1 MTKKRRPAADYTP
14 RSRSQYRAPIRAT
27 AGATEA
33 PLIETKYANIY
44 PADIERVEENYIASL
59 PDPDSIYN
67 INAFIG
73 LLFRLHREVVA
84 PALKRPGDIKTGAK
98 GYDINAM
105 NEIFYHVFIPLIS
118 KYRITP
124 TIGMFMYLIGIDSSL
139 IDTWK
144 KKSNNIYSDSNDIN
158 NICISNDY
166 SNSNSDDNNFSKYS
180 YYLKWSNYIEQWIL
194 GNVVNTNSIGGMFAL
209 KAVYG
214 YSDAQTIRIE
224 AQETR
229 PAINAAQ
236 LDRIAGEAAAP
247 PQIGTI

>member
-1 MTKKRRPAADYTP
+1 MIKKRRPAADYTP
-14 RSRSQYRAPIRAT
+14 RTAGHAT
-27 AGATEA
+27 AAES
-33 PLIETKYANIY
+33 PVVQTKYGTIY
-44 PADIERVEENYIASL
+44 PADVERVEYNYIQSL

-73 LLFRLHREVVA
+73 LLFRLNREVVA
-84 PALKRPGDIKTGAK
+84 PALKRPGDRAPGCK
-98 GYDINAM
+98 GYDIHAM
-105 NEIFYHVFIPLIS
+105 DSIFYNVFIPLIT

-124 TIGMFMYLIGIDSSL
+124 TIGLFMYLVGLTSAIIDN
-139 IDTWK
+139 WK
-144 KKSNNIYSDSNDIN
+144 KNIDNTIYSDIKTSNLED
-158 NICISNDY
+158 
-166 SNSNSDDNNFSKYS
+166 NSNYTKLT
-180 YYLKWSNYIEQWIL
+180 YYRKWSNYIEQWIL

-236 LDRIAGEAAAP
+236 LDRIAGEAATP
-247 PQIGTI
+247 PEIGQN

>member
-1 MTKKRRPAADYTP
+1 MRKKRTEETP
-14 RSRSQYRAPIRAT
+14 RSQYRAPIRAT
-27 AGATEA
+27 AGAGEA

-44 PADIERVEENYIASL
+44 PADIERVEQNYINSL

-73 LLFRLHREVVA
+73 LLFRLNREVVA
-84 PALKRPGDIKTGAK
+84 PALKRPGDRNTGAK
-98 GYDINAM
+98 GYSIETM
-105 NEIFYHVFIPLIS
+105 NEVFYYVFIPLIS

-144 KKSNNIYSDSNDIN
+144 KNSINSIDIDNSDSNIDI
-158 NICISNDY
+158 Y
-166 SNSNSDDNNFSKYS
+166 SNSNTYNLSSNSNIDKYS
-180 YYLKWSNYIEQWIL
+180 CYRKWNNYIEQWIL

-247 PQIGTI
+247 PQIEQN

>member
-1 MTKKRRPAADYTP
+1 MRKKRTEETP

-27 AGATEA
+27 AGAGEA
-33 PLIETKYANIY
+33 PLIETKYADIY

-73 LLFRLHREVVA
+73 LLFRLNREVIA
-84 PALKRPGDIKTGAK
+84 PALKRPGDRAPGCK
-98 GYDINAM
+98 GYDIQAM
-105 NEIFYHVFIPLIS
+105 DSIFYNVFIPLIT

-124 TIGMFMYLIGIDSSL
+124 TIGLFMYLVGLTSAIVDN
-139 IDTWK
+139 WK
-144 KKSNNIYSDSNDIN
+144 KNIDNTIYSDDSNINIYSDIKSSNLLE
-158 NICISNDY
+158 
-166 SNSNSDDNNFSKYS
+166 NSNYTKLT
-180 YYLKWSNYIEQWIL
+180 YYRKWSNYIEQWIL

-247 PQIGTI
+247 PQIEQN

>member
-1 MTKKRRPAADYTP
+1 MRKKRTEEAP
-14 RSRSQYRAPIRAT
+14 RIRSQYRAPIRAT

-73 LLFRLHREVVA
+73 LLFRLHREVIK
-84 PALKRPGDIKTGAK
+84 PALIKPGHIKSGCN
-98 GYDINAM
+98 GYDIKALDA
-105 NEIFYHVFIPLIS
+105 IFYNIFIPLIA

-124 TIGMFMYLIGIDSSL
+124 TIGMFMYLTGLFTSV

-144 KKSNNIYSDSNDIN
+144 KSNNNIYSDSNDNYDNGINTFNVNSEN
-158 NICISNDY
+158 NID
-166 SNSNSDDNNFSKYS
+166 KYT
-180 YYLKWSNYIEQWIL
+180 YYQKWSNYIEQWIL
-194 GNVVNTNSIGGMFAL
+194 GNVTNTGSIGGMFHL
-209 KAVYG
+209 KTVYG
-214 YSDAQTIRIE
+214 YTEAQTIRIE

-229 PAINAAQ
+229 PAINTAQ

-247 PQIGTI
+247 PQIEQN

>member
-1 MTKKRRPAADYTP
+1 MRKKRTEETP
-14 RSRSQYRAPIRAT
+14 RSRSQYRAPIRST
-27 AGATEA
+27 AGAGEA

-44 PADIERVEENYIASL
+44 PADIERVEENYIQSL

-73 LLFRLHREVVA
+73 LLFRLNREVVA

-124 TIGMFMYLIGIDSSL
+124 TIGMFMYLIGIDSSVV
-139 IDTWK
+139 DRWK
-144 KKSNNIYSDSNDIN
+144 KPSNTSIDIDNIDIYDSSNNCNVSSKSNID
-158 NICISNDY
+158 
-166 SNSNSDDNNFSKYS
+166 KYS
-180 YYLKWSNYIEQWIL
+180 IYRKWNSYIEQWIL

-236 LDRIAGEAAAP
+236 LDRIAGEAATP
-247 PQIGTI
+247 PQIEQN

>member
-1 MTKKRRPAADYTP
+1 MRKKRTEEAP

-84 PALKRPGDIKTGAK
+84 PALKRPGETNPGCK
-98 GYDINAM
+98 GYDIQSM
-105 NEIFYHVFIPLIS
+105 DSVFYNVFIPLIA

-124 TIGMFMYLIGIDSSL
+124 TIGLFMYLTGLTSAVIDN
-139 IDTWK
+139 WK
-144 KKSNNIYSDSNDIN
+144 KNIDNTIYSDNDN
-158 NICISNDY
+158 NIDIHSTTY
-166 SNSNSDDNNFSKYS
+166 SDSVRVKNNYTKLT
-180 YYLKWSNYIEQWIL
+180 YYQKWNNYIEQWIL
-194 GNVVNTNSIGGMFAL
+194 GNVTNTNSIGGMFTL

-214 YSDAQTIRIE
+214 YSDAQTIRVEPTTTAPAISE
-224 AQETR
+224 AQLT
-229 PAINAAQ
+229 AIATNAAQ
-236 LDRIAGEAAAP
+236 LPDKASD
-247 PQIGTI
+247 

>member
-1 MTKKRRPAADYTP
+1 MRKKRTEEAPT

-27 AGATEA
+27 AGANTA

-73 LLFRLHREVVA
+73 LLFRLNREVVA

-124 TIGMFMYLIGIDSSL
+124 TIGMFMYLIGIDSSVV
-139 IDTWK
+139 DRWK
-144 KKSNNIYSDSNDIN
+144 KPSNTSIDIYDSSNNCNLSSKSNID
-158 NICISNDY
+158 
-166 SNSNSDDNNFSKYS
+166 KYS
-180 YYLKWSNYIEQWIL
+180 IYRKWNNYIEQWIL
-194 GNVVNTNSIGGMFAL
+194 GNVTNTGSIGGMFHL
-209 KAVYG
+209 KTVYG
-214 YSDAQTIRIE
+214 YTEAQTIRIE

-236 LDRIAGEAAAP
+236 LDRIAGEAATP
-247 PQIGTI
+247 PQIEQN

>member
-1 MTKKRRPAADYTP
+1 MRKKRTEEAP

-27 AGATEA
+27 AGAREA

-44 PADIERVEENYIASL
+44 PADIERVEQNYISAL

-73 LLFRLHREVVA
+73 LLFRLNREVVA
-84 PALKRPGDIKTGAK
+84 PALKRPGDRAPGCK
-98 GYDINAM
+98 GYDIHAM
-105 NEIFYHVFIPLIS
+105 DSIFYNVFIPLIT

-124 TIGMFMYLIGIDSSL
+124 TIGLFMYLVGLTSAIIDN
-139 IDTWK
+139 WK
-144 KKSNNIYSDSNDIN
+144 KNIDNTIYSDIKTSNLED
-158 NICISNDY
+158 
-166 SNSNSDDNNFSKYS
+166 NSNYTKLT
-180 YYLKWSNYIEQWIL
+180 YYRKWSNYIEQWIL

-236 LDRIAGEAAAP
+236 LDRIAGEAATP
-247 PQIGTI
+247 PEIGQN

>member
-1 MTKKRRPAADYTP
+1 MRKKRTEETP

-27 AGATEA
+27 AGAGES

-44 PADIERVEENYIASL
+44 PADIERVEQNYINAL

-73 LLFRLHREVVA
+73 LLFRLNREVVA
-84 PALKRPGDIKTGAK
+84 PALKRPGDRNTGAK
-98 GYDINAM
+98 GYSIETM
-105 NEIFYHVFIPLIS
+105 NEVFYYVFIPLIS

-144 KKSNNIYSDSNDIN
+144 KNSSNSIDIDNSDSNIDIYGS
-158 NICISNDY
+158 SNTCNLSSR
-166 SNSNSDDNNFSKYS
+166 SNTDKYS
-180 YYLKWSNYIEQWIL
+180 YYRKWSNYIEQWIL

-236 LDRIAGEAAAP
+236 LDRIAGEATAP
-247 PQIGTI
+247 PQIEQN

>member
-1 MTKKRRPAADYTP
+1 MRKKRTEETP

-27 AGATEA
+27 AGAGEA

-44 PADIERVEENYIASL
+44 PADIERVEENYIQSL

-73 LLFRLHREVVA
+73 LLFKLHREVIA
-84 PALKRPGDIKTGAK
+84 PALKRPGDRNTGAK
-98 GYDINAM
+98 GYSIETM
-105 NEIFYHVFIPLIS
+105 NEVFYYVFIPLIS

-144 KKSNNIYSDSNDIN
+144 KNSSNSIDIDNSDSNIDICGSSN
-158 NICISNDY
+158 TCNLSSRSNID
-166 SNSNSDDNNFSKYS
+166 KYS
-180 YYLKWSNYIEQWIL
+180 CYRKWNNYIEQWIL
-194 GNVVNTNSIGGMFAL
+194 GNVTNTNSIGGMFTL
-209 KAVYG
+209 KTVYG
-214 YSDAQTIRIE
+214 YTEAQTIRIE

-247 PQIGTI
+247 PEIGTI

>member
-1 MTKKRRPAADYTP
+1 MRKKRTEEAPT

-33 PLIETKYANIY
+33 PLIETKYADIY
-44 PADIERVEENYIASL
+44 PADIERVEQNYIASL

-73 LLFRLHREVVA
+73 LLFQLHREVIA
-84 PALKRPGDIKTGAK
+84 PAIKKPGEVRPGAK
-98 GYDINAM
+98 GYDITVM
-105 NEIFYHVFIPLIS
+105 DSVFYHVFIPLIS

-124 TIGMFMYLIGIDSSL
+124 TIGLFMYLIGIDSR
-139 IDTWK
+139 IVDMWK
-144 KKSNNIYSDSNDIN
+144 KSSNSIDIDNSDSNIDIYGSSN
-158 NICISNDY
+158 TYDLSSRSNID
-166 SNSNSDDNNFSKYS
+166 KYGF
-180 YYLKWSNYIEQWIL
+180 YVKWNNYIEQWIL
-194 GNVVNTNSIGGMFAL
+194 GNVTNTGSIGGMFHL
-209 KAVYG
+209 KTVYG
-214 YSDAQTIRIE
+214 YTEAQTIRIE

-247 PQIGTI
+247 PQIEQN

>member
-1 MTKKRRPAADYTP
+1 MTRKRRPAADYTP
-14 RSRSQYRAPIRAT
+14 RT
-27 AGATEA
+27 AGPAAAAES
-33 PLIETKYANIY
+33 PVVQTKYGTIY
-44 PADIERVEENYIASL
+44 PADVERVEYNYINSL

-67 INAFIG
+67 INSFIG
-73 LLFRLHREVVA
+73 LLFLLHREVIKPVM
-84 PALKRPGDIKTGAK
+84 LKPGEVRPGTR
-98 GYDINAM
+98 GYDIRVLDI
-105 NEIFYHVFIPLIS
+105 IFYNIFIPLIA
-118 KYRITP
+118 KYHITP
-124 TIGMFMYLIGIDSSL
+124 TIGMFMYLIGIDTSL

-144 KKSNNIYSDSNDIN
+144 KKSNNIYSDSNDID
-158 NICISNDY
+158 NICISNGY
-166 SNSNSDDNNFSKYS
+166 SNSNGNDSNYSKYS

-236 LDRIAGEAAAP
+236 LDRIAGEAATP
-247 PQIGTI
+247 PQIEQN

>member
-1 MTKKRRPAADYTP
+1 MRKKRTEETP

-27 AGATEA
+27 AGAEA
-33 PLIETKYANIY
+33 PLIETKYADIY
-44 PADIERVEENYIASL
+44 PADIERVEQNYISAL

-73 LLFRLHREVVA
+73 LLFRLHREVIA
-84 PALKRPGDIKTGAK
+84 PALKRPGDRNTGAK
-98 GYDINAM
+98 GYSIETMDAV
-105 NEIFYHVFIPLIS
+105 FYHVFIPLIS

-139 IDTWK
+139 IDVWK
-144 KKSNNIYSDSNDIN
+144 RKSNNIDIDNSDSSIDIYGS
-158 NICISNDY
+158 SNTCNLS
-166 SNSNSDDNNFSKYS
+166 SNSNIDKYS
-180 YYLKWSNYIEQWIL
+180 CYRKWNNYIEQWIL
-194 GNVVNTNSIGGMFAL
+194 GNVTNTNSIGGMFTL

-229 PAINAAQ
+229 PAISAAQ

-247 PQIGTI
+247 PQIEQN

>member
-1 MTKKRRPAADYTP
+1 
-14 RSRSQYRAPIRAT
+14 
-27 AGATEA
+27 
-33 PLIETKYANIY
+33 
-44 PADIERVEENYIASL
+44 
-59 PDPDSIYN
+59 
-67 INAFIG
+67 
-73 LLFRLHREVVA
+73 
-84 PALKRPGDIKTGAK
+84 
-98 GYDINAM
+98 
-105 NEIFYHVFIPLIS
+105 
-118 KYRITP
+118 
-124 TIGMFMYLIGIDSSL
+124 MFMYLIGIDSSL

-166 SNSNSDDNNFSKYS
+166 RNSNSDDNNYSKYS

-247 PQIGTI
+247 PEIGQNWQFVFILRTLQRYYKILRR

>member
-1 MTKKRRPAADYTP
+1 MRKKRTEETP

-27 AGATEA
+27 AGAEA
-33 PLIETKYANIY
+33 PLIETKYADIY
-44 PADIERVEENYIASL
+44 PADIERVEENYIQSL

-73 LLFRLHREVVA
+73 LLFRLNREVIA

-118 KYRITP
+118 KYRVTP
-124 TIGMFMYLIGIDSSL
+124 TIGMFMYLIGIDSSVV
-139 IDTWK
+139 DRWK
-144 KKSNNIYSDSNDIN
+144 KPSNNSIDIDNIDIYDSSNNCNVSSKSNID
-158 NICISNDY
+158 
-166 SNSNSDDNNFSKYS
+166 KYS
-180 YYLKWSNYIEQWIL
+180 IYRKWSNYIEQWIL

-236 LDRIAGEAAAP
+236 LDRIAGEATAP
-247 PQIGTI
+247 PEIGQN

>member
-1 MTKKRRPAADYTP
+1 MRKKRTEETP

-44 PADIERVEENYIASL
+44 PADIERVEQNYINSL

-73 LLFRLHREVVA
+73 LLFRLNREVVA
-84 PALKRPGDIKTGAK
+84 PALKRPGDRAPGCK
-98 GYDINAM
+98 GYDIHAM
-105 NEIFYHVFIPLIS
+105 DSIFYNVFIPLIT

-124 TIGMFMYLIGIDSSL
+124 TIGLFMYLVGLTSAIIDN
-139 IDTWK
+139 WK
-144 KKSNNIYSDSNDIN
+144 KNIDNTIYSDNDSNINIYSDIKS
-158 NICISNDY
+158 
-166 SNSNSDDNNFSKYS
+166 SNSEDNNNYTKLT
-180 YYLKWSNYIEQWIL
+180 YYRKWSNYIEQWIL

-236 LDRIAGEAAAP
+236 LDRIAGEAATP
-247 PQIGTI
+247 PQIAQN

>member
-1 MTKKRRPAADYTP
+1 MRKKRTEETP

-27 AGATEA
+27 AGAGEA
-33 PLIETKYANIY
+33 PLIETKYADIY
-44 PADIERVEENYIASL
+44 PADIERIEENYIASL

-105 NEIFYHVFIPLIS
+105 NEVFYHVFIPLIS

-124 TIGMFMYLIGIDSSL
+124 TIGMFMYLIGIDSSVV
-139 IDTWK
+139 DRWK
-144 KKSNNIYSDSNDIN
+144 KPNNTSIDIYDSSNNCNVSSKSNID
-158 NICISNDY
+158 
-166 SNSNSDDNNFSKYS
+166 KYS
-180 YYLKWSNYIEQWIL
+180 IYRKWNNYIEQWIL
-194 GNVVNTNSIGGMFAL
+194 GNVTNTGSIGGMFHL
-209 KAVYG
+209 KTVYG
-214 YSDAQTIRIE
+214 YTEAQTIRIE

-236 LDRIAGEAAAP
+236 LDRIAREAATP
-247 PQIGTI
+247 PEIGTN

>member
-1 MTKKRRPAADYTP
+1 MRKKRTEEAPT

-27 AGATEA
+27 AGAEA
-33 PLIETKYANIY
+33 PLIETKYADIY

-73 LLFRLHREVVA
+73 LLFRLHREVIA
-84 PALKRPGDIKTGAK
+84 PALKRPGDRNTGAK
-98 GYDINAM
+98 GYSIEAM
-105 NEIFYHVFIPLIS
+105 NEVFYHVFIPLIS

-124 TIGMFMYLIGIDSSL
+124 TIGMFLYLIGIDSSL

-144 KKSNNIYSDSNDIN
+144 KNSSNSIDIDNSDSNIDIYGS
-158 NICISNDY
+158 SNACNVS
-166 SNSNSDDNNFSKYS
+166 SNSNIDKYS
-180 YYLKWSNYIEQWIL
+180 YYRKWSNYIEQWIL

-247 PQIGTI
+247 PQIEQN

>member
-1 MTKKRRPAADYTP
+1 MRKMRTEETP

-27 AGATEA
+27 AGAEA
-33 PLIETKYANIY
+33 PLIETKYADIY

-73 LLFRLHREVVA
+73 LLFRLHREVIA
-84 PALKRPGDIKTGAK
+84 PALKRPGDRNTGAK
-98 GYDINAM
+98 GYSIETM
-105 NEIFYHVFIPLIS
+105 NEIFYYVFIPLIS

-124 TIGMFMYLIGIDSSL
+124 TIGMFLYLIGIDSSL

-144 KKSNNIYSDSNDIN
+144 KNSSNSIDIDNSDSNIDIYGS
-158 NICISNDY
+158 SNTCNLS
-166 SNSNSDDNNFSKYS
+166 SNSNTDKYS
-180 YYLKWSNYIEQWIL
+180 YYRKWSNYIEQWIL

-214 YSDAQTIRIE
+214 YSDAQTIRLE

-247 PQIGTI
+247 PQIEQI

>member
-1 MTKKRRPAADYTP
+1 MRKKRTEETP

-27 AGATEA
+27 AGAREA

-44 PADIERVEENYIASL
+44 PADIERVEQNYISAL

-73 LLFRLHREVVA
+73 LLFRLNREVVA
-84 PALKRPGDIKTGAK
+84 PALKRPGDRAPGCK
-98 GYDINAM
+98 GYDIQAM
-105 NEIFYHVFIPLIS
+105 DSIFYNVFIPLIT

-124 TIGMFMYLIGIDSSL
+124 TIGLFMYLVGLTSAIIDN
-139 IDTWK
+139 WK
-144 KKSNNIYSDSNDIN
+144 KNIDNTIYSDNDSNTNIYSDINSSNLED
-158 NICISNDY
+158 
-166 SNSNSDDNNFSKYS
+166 NSNYTKLT
-180 YYLKWSNYIEQWIL
+180 YYRKWSNYIEQWIL

-247 PQIGTI
+247 PEIGIN